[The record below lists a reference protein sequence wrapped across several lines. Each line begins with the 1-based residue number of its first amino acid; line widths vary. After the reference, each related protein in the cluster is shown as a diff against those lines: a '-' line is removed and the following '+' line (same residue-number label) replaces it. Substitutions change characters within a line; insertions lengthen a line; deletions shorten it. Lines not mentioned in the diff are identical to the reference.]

1 MGDLPLPRKT
11 MAYLT
16 NVLRSR
22 GQGRDLTNLILDTKH
37 VVESKMTKRFK
48 TWRNSSYH
56 IRGRALLPRRLM
68 KNNHEWFCLQKGV
81 RERCR
86 KESPRPCTS
95 ASSHLPVTWQ
105 DHLHCFFKAKRLSTE
120 AQSPDSLVSQPG
132 KCPQTCLA

>member
-1 MGDLPLPRKT
+1 MGPASHGHNLSHRSLWGAGTPHT
-11 MAYLT
+11 YLIT
-16 NVLRSR
+16 TYCLGHILFFTAANGIFTFAMEDYGIFDKCLRSR

-37 VVESKMTKRFK
+37 VVESKMTKKFK

-86 KESPRPCTS
+86 KESINP
-95 ASSHLPVTWQ
+95 
-105 DHLHCFFKAKRLSTE
+105 
-120 AQSPDSLVSQPG
+120 
-132 KCPQTCLA
+132 